1 MPRPT
6 PRPRD
11 AGRWLLLLGSSS
23 SGAAVPLPCPSLS
36 PGKLRTRHNAP
47 PLSPPSR
54 APRRQSARCRVSGE
68 TWLSCAA
75 ASVHLWT
82 VRAFGR
88 PVQAWGSLLSGQ
100 RREEWRRASPQCEW
114 AVNVNGVA
122 RSFWKP
128 ESLSSAEN
136 PKSRVPSLVVGL
148 FFGSL
153 AGLGSYQLSQD
164 PKNVWLFLAAT
175 SGTFASVMALR
186 SYYHGKV
193 MPVGLIAGASWAI
206 LPSPLHSFLGD
217 GPSVQLFHLQR
228 QVQPSQF

>member
-1 MPRPT
+1 MQG
-6 PRPRD
+6 
-11 AGRWLLLLGSSS
+11 AGCCYS
-23 SGAAVPLPCPSLS
+23 AALAPAPPSLSPARLSLS
-36 PGKLRTRHNAP
+36 PGKLRTRRNTP
-47 PLSPPSR
+47 PLSPPCR

-68 TWLSCAA
+68 TWLPCVA
-75 ASVHLWT
+75 ASVPLWT

-136 PKSRVPSLVVGL
+136 PKT
-148 FFGSL
+148 
-153 AGLGSYQLSQD
+153 
-164 PKNVWLFLAAT
+164 AT

-193 MPVGLIAGASWAI
+193 MPVGLIAGASSSLWW
-206 LPSPLHSFLGD
+206 PKF
-217 GPSVQLFHLQR
+217 
-228 QVQPSQF
+228 